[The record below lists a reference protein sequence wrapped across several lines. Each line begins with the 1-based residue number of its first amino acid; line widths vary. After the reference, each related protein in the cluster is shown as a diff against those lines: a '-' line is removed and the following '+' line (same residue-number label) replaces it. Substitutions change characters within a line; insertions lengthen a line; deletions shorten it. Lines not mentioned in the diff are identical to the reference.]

1 MVRVLCETSL
11 AMSNAGSVDFTIFA
25 IDFIVLYECFD
36 TTTVTEK
43 FQRTISFGCENS
55 SDVFRREVPRPE
67 RV

>member
-1 MVRVLCETSL
+1 
-11 AMSNAGSVDFTIFA
+11 MSNAGSVDFTIFA